1 MKKLAK
7 LTVLLLA
14 GTLLLVLTAC
24 GAAPGGSASMTPEEI
39 AAKQRLLDEI
49 NNYRAS
55 LDPSLAPLVEVKQLS
70 DAEQAFIEPFR
81 AAGKTELPLSE
92 RDEATKLWSSM
103 TAGRTPCGGFGLV
116 LKRKGD
122 HPPFEFFHFLSAKV
136 PANTPEGKAELLAA
150 LRDPDFHAFDCQNCK
165 NIGIA
170 VVTIDGQMYWNCT
183 VYN

>member
-7 LTVLLLA
+7 LTVLLLTGA
-14 GTLLLVLTAC
+14 LLLVLTAC
-24 GAAPGGSASMTPEEI
+24 GAATETEQQ
-39 AAKQRLLDEI
+39 AKQRLLDEI

-55 LDPSLAPLVEVKQLS
+55 IQLDPLVEVKQLS
-70 DAEQAFIEPFR
+70 AAEQAFIEPFR

-92 RDEATKLWSSM
+92 RDEATDLWSSM

-116 LKRKGD
+116 VKRKGD

-150 LRDPDFHAFDCQNCK
+150 LRDSDFHAFDCQNCK

-170 VVTIDGQMYWNCT
+170 VVTIDGQMYWSCA
-183 VYN
+183 VYY

>member
-24 GAAPGGSASMTPEEI
+24 GAAPLTSEQQ
-39 AAKQRLLDEI
+39 AKQWLLDEI
-49 NNYRAS
+49 NSYRAS
-55 LDPSLAPLVEVKQLS
+55 LDPSLDPLVEVKQLS

-92 RDEATKLWSSM
+92 RDEVTKLWSSM

>member
-1 MKKLAK
+1 MKKLAR
-7 LTVLLLA
+7 LTALLLTGA
-14 GTLLLVLTAC
+14 LLLVLTAC
-24 GAAPGGSASMTPEEI
+24 GAATETEQQ
-39 AAKQRLLDEI
+39 AKQWLLDEI
-49 NNYRAS
+49 NSYRAS
-55 LDPSLAPLVEVKQLS
+55 IQLDPLVEVKQLS

-116 LKRKGD
+116 VKRKGD
-122 HPPFEFFHFLSAKV
+122 HQPFEFFHFLSAKV

-150 LRDPDFHAFDCQNCK
+150 LRDADFHAFDCKNCK

-183 VYN
+183 VYD

>member
-7 LTVLLLA
+7 LTVLLLTGA
-14 GTLLLVLTAC
+14 LLLVLTAC
-24 GAAPGGSASMTPEEI
+24 GAAPLTSEQQ
-39 AAKQRLLDEI
+39 AKQWLLDEI
-49 NNYRAS
+49 NSYRAS
-55 LDPSLAPLVEVKQLS
+55 LDPSLDPLVEVKQLS
-70 DAEQAFIEPFR
+70 AAEQAFIEPFR

>member
-7 LTVLLLA
+7 LTALLLTGA
-14 GTLLLVLTAC
+14 LLLVLTAC
-24 GAAPGGSASMTPEEI
+24 GAAPLTSEQQ
-39 AAKQRLLDEI
+39 AKQWLLDEI
-49 NNYRAS
+49 NSYRAS
-55 LDPSLAPLVEVKQLS
+55 LDPSLDPLVEVKQLS
-70 DAEQAFIEPFR
+70 AAEQAFIEPFR